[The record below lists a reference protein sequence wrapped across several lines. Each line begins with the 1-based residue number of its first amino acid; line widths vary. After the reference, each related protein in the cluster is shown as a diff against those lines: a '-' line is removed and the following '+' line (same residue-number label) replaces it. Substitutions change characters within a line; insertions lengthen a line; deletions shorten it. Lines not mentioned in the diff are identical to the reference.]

1 MFTPGLA
8 GLVLG
13 EFRRLNEGGPEA
25 DPSQPALTERETE
38 VLRMVAKGMSYK
50 QIAERLVLSH
60 RTVQNHVQNT
70 LRKLQMHNRVELTRY
85 AIEQG
90 LDEPD
95 EPDDP
100 STTSSDGG
108 GLPPPD
114 RRRPGLPPT
123 VDTLRLVH
131 RAHLDAVPYENLGI
145 MLANLTGGRPPSTDT
160 DACVARV
167 AEVGRA
173 GYCFHQNA
181 ALGAGL
187 AALGFDV
194 TRRHGHVW
202 TLPEH
207 RDGAEL
213 NHLVLVVSGL
223 PGDDNPHGLWWPDAG
238 LGEGFRD
245 PVALVDGSFSDG
257 GFGYAVSDASVDGWS
272 FTNAPGG
279 SLTGIEV
286 TTRPVGPPDVEAAH
300 RELSTPPDGHFA
312 RILVV
317 QRRQDSHY
325 DSLRGCVLGRIG
337 ADSREERDVTS
348 YDDWRSALV
357 EVVRVPVDDVPDDTL
372 RALWSSVHASH
383 ERWDAA
389 GRPY

>member
-1 MFTPGLA
+1 MTAETYL
-8 GLVLG
+8 
-13 EFRRLNEGGPEA
+13 RRIGV
-25 DPSQPALTERETE
+25 D
-38 VLRMVAKGMSYK
+38 
-50 QIAERLVLSH
+50 
-60 RTVQNHVQNT
+60 
-70 LRKLQMHNRVELTRY
+70 
-85 AIEQG
+85 
-90 LDEPD
+90 
-95 EPDDP
+95 
-100 STTSSDGG
+100 
-108 GLPPPD
+108 
-114 RRRPGLPPT
+114 PGLPPT
-123 VDTLRLVH
+123 VETLRLVH
-131 RAHLDAVPYENLGI
+131 RAHLDAVPYENVGI
-145 MLANLTGGRPPSTDT
+145 MLANLTGAAVPSVDT

-167 AEVGRA
+167 AQVGRA

-194 TRRHGHVW
+194 SRRHGHVW

-213 NHLVLVVSGL
+213 NHLVLVVSGV
-223 PGDDNPHGLWWPDAG
+223 PTDDNPGGLWWPDAG

-245 PVALVDGSFSDG
+245 PVALLDGPFDDG
-257 GFGYAVSDASVDGWS
+257 GFGYAVSGASADGWS

-286 TTRPVGPPDVEAAH
+286 TTRPVAAADVEAAH

-317 QRRQDSHY
+317 QRRQDTHY
-325 DSLRGCVLGRIG
+325 DSLRGCVLGRIEAG
-337 ADSREERDVTS
+337 GREERDVTS
-348 YDDWRSALV
+348 YDDWRAALV
-357 EVVRVPVDDVPDDTL
+357 EQVRVPVDDVPDDTL

-389 GRPY
+389 GRP